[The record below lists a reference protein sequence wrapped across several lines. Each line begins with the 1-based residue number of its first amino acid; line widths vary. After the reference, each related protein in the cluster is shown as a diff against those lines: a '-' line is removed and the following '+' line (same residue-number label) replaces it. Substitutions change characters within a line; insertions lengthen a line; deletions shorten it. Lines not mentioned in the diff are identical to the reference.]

1 MSIRNL
7 VGKVLTV
14 LALPV
19 VFLGLIDPLEGGLA
33 LIVAT
38 LLYVLAF
45 WLLKRAPSRWLW
57 IPFLATLVI
66 GGGTILLA
74 VFENR
79 NGEFGPLPPP
89 VIIGLWLYRVAV
101 LAALVGALVTIKQAF
116 FPARVKSP
124 LQPKKA

>member
-1 MSIRNL
+1 MKFRI
-7 VGKVLTV
+7 VAGKSLLV
-14 LALPV
+14 LAAPV
-19 VFLGLIDPLEGGLA
+19 VLLGLIDPLEGGLA

-38 LLYVLAF
+38 LIYALAF
-45 WLLKRAPSRWLW
+45 WLLKKAPSRWLW
-57 IPFLATLVI
+57 IPFLATLAI

-79 NGEFGPLPPP
+79 EGEFGPLPPP

-116 FPARVKSP
+116 FPARAK
-124 LQPKKA
+124 

>member
-7 VGKVLTV
+7 IGKVLTI

-19 VFLGLIDPLEGGLA
+19 VSLGLVDPLEGGLA

-38 LLYVLAF
+38 LIYVLAF
-45 WLLKRAPSRWLW
+45 WLLKKAPSRWLW

-74 VFENR
+74 VFEDR
-79 NGEFGPLPPP
+79 EGQFGPLPPP
-89 VIIGLWLYRVAV
+89 VIVGLWLYRVAV

-116 FPARVKSP
+116 FPPRAK
-124 LQPKKA
+124 